1 MTLTNPESTSLL
13 RGESLEGRTAMAV
26 GEVRVSAAT
35 LDLIR
40 GKQIRKGDVLS
51 VAEIVGIF
59 GAKQTATLFPYCYPN
74 VLTRIDLRFELDEAA
89 AAVRIEAFTKTA
101 GLVSVDMEAL
111 TAVSLA
117 ALCVVDM
124 CKSVDPGIRIAD
136 IQLVSK
142 TGGSGHGLT
151 RN

>member
-1 MTLTNPESTSLL
+1 MTLSNPDPSPLLTGDSLD
-13 RGESLEGRTAMAV
+13 GRTALAV
-26 GEVRVSAAT
+26 GRVRVSPST

-59 GAKQTATLFPYCYPN
+59 GAKQTSSLFPYCYPN
-74 VLTRIDLRFELDEAA
+74 VLTRIDLRFELSDAES
-89 AAVRIEAFTKTA
+89 AVKIEAFTKTA
-101 GLVSVDMEAL
+101 GLISVDMEAL
-111 TAVSLA
+111 TAVSMA

-124 CKSVDPGIRIAD
+124 CKSVDPVIRIAD

-142 TGGSGHGLT
+142 TGGAGHGIG